1 MSKFESSESAFNF
14 AVEYLKSIKQSLD
27 AAKISAVRQDMDGWY
42 RWVRSAYREVALMTS
57 NTEDEDF
64 EKDFKEINKMINDPL
79 DRIKK
84 KREILAALDKLEIKI
99 RKTMQKKGMVL
110 PKKSDPR
117 YAVLER

>member
-27 AAKISAVRQDMDGWY
+27 AAKISAVRQDIDGWY
-42 RWVRSAYREVALMTS
+42 RWVRAAYREVALMTKPE
-57 NTEDEDF
+57 EDDVF
-64 EKDFKEINKMINDPL
+64 EEDFKEINILINDPTS
-79 DRIKK
+79 RIKE
-84 KREILAALDKLEIKI
+84 KRQILFLLDKLEIKI
-99 RKTMQKKGMVL
+99 RKTMQSKGMVL